1 MTFFFRFVN
10 KQASYTFG
18 MISLAHSP
26 VNVTDFSI
34 GSINCNPNNGD
45 RGRRDKSWKPECV
58 GSFNMDW
65 RILVI
70 YPEPEAREKIS

>member
-18 MISLAHSP
+18 MISLAHAP
-26 VNVTDFSI
+26 VNVTDFSM

-45 RGRRDKSWKPECV
+45 KGRSIIRV
-58 GSFNMDW
+58 T
-65 RILVI
+65 
-70 YPEPEAREKIS
+70 